1 MWLLLALLGYVGL
14 KESFVSVL
22 AVGFMPAERTEQFLA
37 RVGVGNRI
45 QVPVLVRWRNRL
57 QPDEILS
64 VHVFCEGL
72 SD

>member
-22 AVGFMPAERTEQFLA
+22 AVGFMPVERTEQFLA
-37 RVGVGNRI
+37 RVGVENR
-45 QVPVLVRWRNRL
+45 VPVLVRWRNRL